1 VRVKWPARLWVV
13 LTREEVRA
21 LLAQMDEGPRLMATL
36 LYGGALRLLE
46 CARLRVE
53 EIDLAKNQ
61 LC

>member
-1 VRVKWPARLWVV
+1 MRVKWPARLWVV

-53 EIDLAKNQ
+53 EVDLAKNQ

>member
-1 VRVKWPARLWVV
+1 
-13 LTREEVRA
+13 
-21 LLAQMDEGPRLMATL
+21 MATL

>member
-53 EIDLAKNQ
+53 EVDLAKNQ